1 MILTYDSILGIPTVK
16 SSGETYN
23 ENSSNNYWS
32 GINLGLPS
40 VLLFAVV
47 LILFIVLFS
56 SLGKKG
62 NESSGISDGEGSGN
76 GSSKAL
82 TIILGGVLVVVV
94 LLNGLQYFFN
104 INLTARLDDLFSE
117 NPSIDLTVEQ
127 PAAPMEE
134 IAPVPEIKIKP
145 QVFHIPGNKY
155 TFDNADALC
164 QAYGA
169 KLANYDEI
177 EQAYKNGAEW
187 CSYGWSEGQMAY
199 FPTQKKTFDYLQGV
213 EGHENDCGRPGINGG
228 YIANPNVR
236 FGVNCYGYRPKITEQ
251 EQEIM
256 DNEPLYPRTLRD
268 IQQEKR
274 VEFWR
279 KRVPEILVAP
289 FNRNVWSL
297 I

>member
-23 ENSSNNYWS
+23 QKSSDQYWT
-32 GINLGLPS
+32 GLNLGLPS

-62 NESSGISDGEGSGN
+62 NDSGVVDGEGSGN

-104 INLTARLDDLFSE
+104 INLTARLDNLFSDS
-117 NPSIDLTVEQ
+117 PSIDLTVEQ

-145 QVFHIPGNKY
+145 QVFHIPGNKF

-164 QAYGA
+164 QAYGG
-169 KLANYDEI
+169 KLANYNEI
-177 EQAYKNGAEW
+177 EEAYKNGAEW

-236 FGVNCYGYRPKITEQ
+236 FGVNCYGYKPKITEQ

-274 VEFWR
+274 VDFWR

-297 I
+297 L

>member
-23 ENSSNNYWS
+23 QKSSDQYWT
-32 GINLGLPS
+32 GLNLGLPS

-62 NESSGISDGEGSGN
+62 NDSGVVDGEGSGN

-82 TIILGGVLVVVV
+82 TIILGGVLIVVV

-104 INLTARLDDLFSE
+104 INLTARLDDLFTE

-134 IAPVPEIKIKP
+134 IAPVPEIKLKP
-145 QVFHIPGNKY
+145 QVFHIPGNKF

-169 KLANYDEI
+169 KLANYNEI

-236 FGVNCYGYRPKITEQ
+236 FGVNCYGYKPKITGQ

-256 DNEPLYPRTLRD
+256 DNEPLYPRTLKD

-274 VEFWR
+274 VDYWR
-279 KRVPEILVAP
+279 RRVPEILVAP

>member
-1 MILTYDSILGIPTVK
+1 
-16 SSGETYN
+16 
-23 ENSSNNYWS
+23 
-32 GINLGLPS
+32 
-40 VLLFAVV
+40 V

-62 NESSGISDGEGSGN
+62 NDSGVVDGEGSGN

-104 INLTARLDDLFSE
+104 INLTARLDDLFTE

-134 IAPVPEIKIKP
+134 IAPVPEIKLKP
-145 QVFHIPGNKY
+145 QVFHIPGNKF
-155 TFDNADALC
+155 TFNNADALC

-169 KLANYDEI
+169 KLANYNEI

-213 EGHENDCGRPGINGG
+213 EGHENDCGRPGIN
-228 YIANPNVR
+228 
-236 FGVNCYGYRPKITEQ
+236 
-251 EQEIM
+251 
-256 DNEPLYPRTLRD
+256 
-268 IQQEKR
+268 
-274 VEFWR
+274 
-279 KRVPEILVAP
+279 
-289 FNRNVWSL
+289 
-297 I
+297 

>member
-23 ENSSNNYWS
+23 QKSSDQYWT
-32 GINLGLPS
+32 GLNLGLPS

-62 NESSGISDGEGSGN
+62 NESGGISDGEGSGN

-82 TIILGGVLVVVV
+82 TVILGGVLVVVV

-169 KLANYDEI
+169 KLANYNEI
-177 EQAYKNGAEW
+177 EQAYKNGGEW

-236 FGVNCYGYRPKITEQ
+236 FGANCYGYKPKITEQ
-251 EQEIM
+251 EQELM
-256 DNEPLYPRTLRD
+256 ENEPLYPRTLRD
-268 IQQEKR
+268 RQQEKR
-274 VEFWR
+274 VDFWR

-297 I
+297 L

>member
-23 ENSSNNYWS
+23 QKSSDQYWT
-32 GINLGLPS
+32 GLNLGLPS

-62 NESSGISDGEGSGN
+62 NDSGVVDGEGSGN

-104 INLTARLDDLFSE
+104 INLTARLDNLFSDS
-117 NPSIDLTVEQ
+117 PSIDLTVEQ

-145 QVFHIPGNKY
+145 QVFHIPGNKF

-169 KLANYDEI
+169 KLANYNEI

-236 FGVNCYGYRPKITEQ
+236 FGVNCYGYKPKITEQ

-274 VEFWR
+274 VDFWR

-297 I
+297 L

>member
-1 MILTYDSILGIPTVK
+1 MILTYDSILGIPTIK
-16 SSGETYN
+16 SSGATYN
-23 ENSSNNYWS
+23 ENTSDDYWT
-32 GINLGLPS
+32 GINLGLPN

-47 LILFIVLFS
+47 LILFIMLFS

-62 NESSGISDGEGSGN
+62 NDGTISPGEESGN

-82 TIILGGVLVVVV
+82 TVLLGGVLVVIV

-104 INLTARLDDLFSE
+104 INLTARLDDLFSKD
-117 NPSIDLTVEQ
+117 PSIDLTVEQ
-127 PAAPMEE
+127 PAAPMQE

-199 FPTQKKTFDYLQGV
+199 FPTQ
-213 EGHENDCGRPGINGG
+213 
-228 YIANPNVR
+228 
-236 FGVNCYGYRPKITEQ
+236 
-251 EQEIM
+251 
-256 DNEPLYPRTLRD
+256 
-268 IQQEKR
+268 
-274 VEFWR
+274 
-279 KRVPEILVAP
+279 
-289 FNRNVWSL
+289 NRYWHY
-297 I
+297 

>member
-62 NESSGISDGEGSGN
+62 NESGISDGEGSGN

-82 TIILGGVLVVVV
+82 TIILGGVLVVIV

-104 INLTARLDDLFSE
+104 INLTARLDNLFSE

-169 KLANYDEI
+169 KLANYNEI
-177 EQAYKNGAEW
+177 EQAYKNGGEW

-236 FGVNCYGYRPKITEQ
+236 FGANCYGYKPKITEQ
-251 EQEIM
+251 EQELM
-256 DNEPLYPRTLRD
+256 ENEPLYPRTLRD
-268 IQQEKR
+268 RQQEKR
-274 VEFWR
+274 VDFWR

-297 I
+297 L

>member
-23 ENSSNNYWS
+23 QKSSDQYWT
-32 GINLGLPS
+32 GLNLGLPS

-62 NESSGISDGEGSGN
+62 NDSGVGDGEGSGN

-82 TIILGGVLVVVV
+82 TLILGGVLVVVV

-104 INLTARLDDLFSE
+104 INLTARLDDLFSK
-117 NPSIDLTVEQ
+117 NPSIDLTVDQ

-274 VEFWR
+274 VEYWR
-279 KRVPEILVAP
+279 RRVPEILVAP

>member
-16 SSGETYN
+16 SSGATYN
-23 ENSSNNYWS
+23 ENTSDDYWT
-32 GINLGLPS
+32 GINLGLPN

-47 LILFIVLFS
+47 LILFIMLFS

-62 NESSGISDGEGSGN
+62 NDATVSPGEGSGN

-82 TIILGGVLVVVV
+82 TVLLGGVLVVIV

-104 INLTARLDDLFSE
+104 INLTARLDDLFSK

-127 PAAPMEE
+127 PAAPMQEV
-134 IAPVPEIKIKP
+134 APVPEIKIKP

-169 KLANYDEI
+169 KLANYNEI
-177 EQAYKNGAEW
+177 EEAYKNGAEW

-256 DNEPLYPRTLRD
+256 DNEPLYPRTLSD

-279 KRVPEILVAP
+279 RRVPEILVAP

-297 I
+297 L

>member
-62 NESSGISDGEGSGN
+62 NESGISDGEGSGN

-82 TIILGGVLVVVV
+82 TIILGGVLVVIV

-169 KLANYDEI
+169 KLANYNEI
-177 EQAYKNGAEW
+177 EQAYKNGGEW

-236 FGVNCYGYRPKITEQ
+236 FGVNCYGYKPKITEQ

-268 IQQEKR
+268 RQQEKR

>member
-23 ENSSNNYWS
+23 QKSSDQYWT
-32 GINLGLPS
+32 GLNLGLPS

-62 NESSGISDGEGSGN
+62 NDSGVGDGEGSGN

-82 TIILGGVLVVVV
+82 TLILGGVLVVVV

-104 INLTARLDDLFSE
+104 INLTARLDDLFSK
-117 NPSIDLTVEQ
+117 NPSIDLTVDQ

-279 KRVPEILVAP
+279 RRVPEILVAP

>member
-62 NESSGISDGEGSGN
+62 NESGISDGEGSGN

-82 TIILGGVLVVVV
+82 TIILGGVLVVIV

-169 KLANYDEI
+169 KLANYNEI
-177 EQAYKNGAEW
+177 EQAYKNGGEW

-236 FGVNCYGYRPKITEQ
+236 FGANCYGYKPKITEQ
-251 EQEIM
+251 EQELM
-256 DNEPLYPRTLRD
+256 ENEPLYPRTLRD
-268 IQQEKR
+268 RQQEKR
-274 VEFWR
+274 VDFWR

>member
-16 SSGETYN
+16 SSGSTYN
-23 ENSSNNYWS
+23 ENTSDDYWT
-32 GINLGLPS
+32 GINLGIPN

-47 LILFIVLFS
+47 LILFIMLFS

-62 NESSGISDGEGSGN
+62 NDATVSPGEGSGN

-82 TIILGGVLVVVV
+82 TVLLGGVLVVIV

-104 INLTARLDDLFSE
+104 INLTARLDDLFSK

-127 PAAPMEE
+127 PAAPMQEV
-134 IAPVPEIKIKP
+134 APVPEIKIKP

-177 EQAYKNGAEW
+177 EEAYKNGAEW

-256 DNEPLYPRTLRD
+256 DNEPLYPRTLSD

-279 KRVPEILVAP
+279 RRVPEILVAP

-297 I
+297 L

>member
-62 NESSGISDGEGSGN
+62 NESGISDGEGSGN

-82 TIILGGVLVVVV
+82 TIILGGVLVVIV

-169 KLANYDEI
+169 KLANYNEI
-177 EQAYKNGAEW
+177 EQAYKNGGEW

-236 FGVNCYGYRPKITEQ
+236 FGVNCYGYKPKITEQ
-251 EQEIM
+251 EQELM
-256 DNEPLYPRTLRD
+256 ENEPLYPRTLRD
-268 IQQEKR
+268 RQQEKR
-274 VEFWR
+274 VDFWR

-297 I
+297 L

>member
-1 MILTYDSILGIPTVK
+1 MRIP
-16 SSGETYN
+16 N
-23 ENSSNNYWS
+23 
-32 GINLGLPS
+32 
-40 VLLFAVV
+40 VLLFTVI
-47 LILFIVLFS
+47 LILFIMLFS
-56 SLGKKG
+56 SLGKNG
-62 NESSGISDGEGSGN
+62 NDSGVSNVEGSGN

-82 TIILGGVLVVVV
+82 TILLGGVLVVVV
-94 LLNGLQYFFN
+94 ILNGLQYFFN
-104 INLTARLDDLFSE
+104 INLTARLDDLFTES
-117 NPSIDLTVEQ
+117 PSIDLTVEQ
-127 PAAPMEE
+127 PSAPMEE
-134 IAPVPEIKIKP
+134 IAPVPEIKLKP

-169 KLANYDEI
+169 KLANYNEI

-236 FGVNCYGYRPKITEQ
+236 FGANCYGYKPKITEQ

-274 VEFWR
+274 VEYWR
-279 KRVPEILVAP
+279 RRVPEILVAP

-297 I
+297 L

>member
-23 ENSSNNYWS
+23 QKSSDQYWT
-32 GINLGLPS
+32 GLNLGLPS

-62 NESSGISDGEGSGN
+62 NDSGVVDGEGSGN

-104 INLTARLDDLFSE
+104 INLTARLDDLFSK
-117 NPSIDLTVEQ
+117 NPSIDLTVDQ

-279 KRVPEILVAP
+279 RRVPEILVAP

>member
-23 ENSSNNYWS
+23 QKSSDQYWT
-32 GINLGLPS
+32 GLNLGLPS

-62 NESSGISDGEGSGN
+62 NDSGVVDGEGSGN

-104 INLTARLDDLFSE
+104 INLTARLDNLFSDS
-117 NPSIDLTVEQ
+117 PSIDLTVEQ

-145 QVFHIPGNKY
+145 QVFHIPGNKF

-164 QAYGA
+164 QAYGG
-169 KLANYDEI
+169 KLANYNEI

-236 FGVNCYGYRPKITEQ
+236 FGVNCYGYKPKITEQ

-274 VEFWR
+274 VDFWR

-297 I
+297 L

>member
-23 ENSSNNYWS
+23 QKSSDQYWT
-32 GINLGLPS
+32 GLNLGLPS

-62 NESSGISDGEGSGN
+62 NESGGISDGEGSGN

-82 TIILGGVLVVVV
+82 TVILGGVLVVVV

-104 INLTARLDDLFSE
+104 INLTARLDDLFTES
-117 NPSIDLTVEQ
+117 PSIDLTVEQ
-127 PAAPMEE
+127 PAPPMEE

-169 KLANYDEI
+169 KLANYNEI
-177 EQAYKNGAEW
+177 EQAYKNGGEW

-199 FPTQKKTFDYLQGV
+199 FPTQKDTFNKLQTID
-213 EGHENDCGRPGINGG
+213 GHKNDCGRPGINGG
-228 YIANPNVR
+228 YIGNPYAE
-236 FGVNCYGYRPKITEQ
+236 FGINCYGPKPDMSAEEGQ
-251 EQEIM
+251 LM
-256 DNEPLYPRTLRD
+256 MNAPLYPKTQKE
-268 IQQEKR
+268 INFEKR
-274 VEFWR
+274 VKYWR
-279 KRVPEILVAP
+279 NKAETLRVAP
-289 FNRNVWSL
+289 FSKEKWSGY
-297 I
+297 

>member
-62 NESSGISDGEGSGN
+62 NESGISDGEGSGN

-82 TIILGGVLVVVV
+82 TIILGGVLVVIV

-169 KLANYDEI
+169 KLANYNEI
-177 EQAYKNGAEW
+177 EQAYKNGGEW

-236 FGVNCYGYRPKITEQ
+236 FGANCYGYKPKITEQ
-251 EQEIM
+251 EQELM
-256 DNEPLYPRTLRD
+256 ENEPLYPRTLRD
-268 IQQEKR
+268 RQQEKR
-274 VEFWR
+274 VDFWR

-297 I
+297 L